1 MPFTEIGPTGCDT
14 ASLGVLWSCTRTGEI
29 QVKRSS
35 IAAAVFAV
43 ATAAMPAAAG
53 ATVTPIQNETP
64 LSNLP
69 AFTGKAWTAKKLA
82 STAVPQNPY
91 MATNGKSNIHGDSW
105 MTDTYTQSG
114 PLGKNLVQTT
124 NSLGVE
130 LPGLCA
136 SITFDSQGRIVTVCP
151 SALGTPTLRM
161 FNAQTLDLIASYA
174 LPGREGPAPTNIFND
189 FTGGGYFFL
198 DNQNHAVVSTN
209 DRKLR
214 VFGLNAGGDGFDVLN
229 TYDLTGVLDYGERL
243 SSALPDWNGNYWF
256 ISKTKGK
263 VGWINRT
270 SGVIKSIT
278 LNEEIENS
286 FTIGQDG
293 VYIVS
298 DKAQYKFNTA
308 GNTVHQIWRTVYPN
322 SGIVKPGQ
330 VDAGSGT
337 TPTILQG
344 NLVAITDN
352 ADPMNVVVYN
362 STTGA
367 QTCKVPV
374 FSKGGSATEN
384 SLIGWGTST
393 KSSLIVEN
401 NYGYVNP
408 YYVGGG
414 STTKPGVTKIDVTN
428 KGKTCKVA
436 WKNTTLSA
444 PTLVPKVSLGNGLLY
459 LYTKPKTTN
468 KAEAWF
474 WTAVDAS
481 TGKQVWSKFA
491 GTGILR
497 FNNNYAAVHIGPDK
511 ALYMGLLGGVAR
523 LADGS

>member
-1 MPFTEIGPTGCDT
+1 
-14 ASLGVLWSCTRTGEI
+14 
-29 QVKRSS
+29 
-35 IAAAVFAV
+35 
-43 ATAAMPAAAG
+43 
-53 ATVTPIQNETP
+53 
-64 LSNLP
+64 
-69 AFTGKAWTAKKLA
+69 
-82 STAVPQNPY
+82 
-91 MATNGKSNIHGDSW
+91 
-105 MTDTYTQSG
+105 
-114 PLGKNLVQTT
+114 
-124 NSLGVE
+124 
-130 LPGLCA
+130 
-136 SITFDSQGRIVTVCP
+136 
-151 SALGTPTLRM
+151 M

-214 VFGLNAGGDGFDVLN
+214 VFGLNAGADGFDVLN